1 MSAERA
7 RRPLILLDR
16 DGVIN
21 RESAGYVKSAAEW
34 HALPGSLAAIAR
46 LTREGFAVVVVTNQS
61 GVGRGLFTVDS
72 LEAIHARMRSEVEA
86 AGGRLAGIYYCP
98 HRPDEGCPCRKP
110 APGLLRRIER
120 EHDASL
126 RGVPMIGDKLSDL
139 RAAVCVDARPI
150 LVLTGFGGQTRT
162 RLAEL
167 GEAAGRV
174 EVFPDLAAAV
184 AGLLDERASS

>member
-1 MSAERA
+1 V
-7 RRPLILLDR
+7 LDR

-21 RESAGYVKSAAEW
+21 RDSAAYVKSATEW

-46 LTREGFAVVVVTNQS
+46 LSREGFAVIVVTNQS
-61 GVGRGLFTVDS
+61 AVGRGLVTVDT
-72 LEAIHARMRSEVEA
+72 LDAIHAQMRREVEA
-86 AGGRLAGIYYCP
+86 AGWRLAGIYYCP
-98 HRPDEGCPCRKP
+98 HRPDEGCDCRKP

-120 EHDASL
+120 EHDVSL

-139 RAAVCVDARPI
+139 RAALRVDARPI
-150 LVLTGFGGQTRT
+150 LVLTGYGEDTRT
-162 RLAEL
+162 RLGEL
-167 GEAAGRV
+167 GDAAQRV